1 MSQAG
6 LVWSPDT
13 IQAGK
18 RFVPRRRL
26 LLVAARWRPQQDS
39 IQLLCGMKN
48 ISQEFFW
55 DPMVCSRPHCRNKCA
70 LTHILL
76 KGVQIAQVHIIFK
89 LPDHLGLYPHPLAYV
104 EWFTS
109 LCRRDPI
116 SGQFIVTH
124 SMRNHRRNVAV
135 ISMDRFTHPC
145 HLQAQCGRSI
155 SSDWS
160 SENVLEI
167 VSAFHVNSYI
177 DLDTFVAL
185 ASD

>member
-1 MSQAG
+1 MLQAG

-13 IQAGK
+13 IWAGK
-18 RFVPRRRL
+18 RFVPRQRL
-26 LLVAARWRPQQDS
+26 PLVAARWRPQQDS

-55 DPMVCSRPHCRNKCA
+55 DPMVCTRPHHRDKCA

-76 KGVQIAQVHIIFK
+76 KGVQITQVRVIFK

-109 LCRRDPI
+109 LHCRDPI
-116 SGQFIVTH
+116 SGQFIVTC
-124 SMRNHRRNVAV
+124 SMQRNVVV
-135 ISMDRFTHPC
+135 ISVDRFARPC

-160 SENVLEI
+160 SENLP
-167 VSAFHVNSYI
+167 
-177 DLDTFVAL
+177 
-185 ASD
+185 